1 MLELPVRP
9 LPVPL
14 TDARAHRLPR
24 ALHGPRVRDPMYLVK
39 VGGGEAVNLAGI
51 AGDLASIGVPGV
63 VVLGANAARDDLA
76 ERLGSPRRTLTS
88 VSGYVSVFSDETAL
102 DVIMMA
108 YSGLRSKRFVELC
121 QRHGVNAIG
130 LSGIDARVVEGERNR
145 GIRVREG
152 GKTLIRRDFSGKP
165 RAVNAPLLRTL
176 LDGGYTPVLT
186 IPITDEKGF
195 AINSENDDVVNV
207 LQAALGA
214 ERIVQL
220 IEAPGFLED
229 PGDPTSVVPTMSR
242 AELERREAQVE
253 GRMKRKMLALR
264 RLFEAGAPEVVIG
277 DGRVERPLRTALD
290 GAGTVIR

>member
-1 MLELPVRP
+1 
-9 LPVPL
+9 
-14 TDARAHRLPR
+14 
-24 ALHGPRVRDPMYLVK
+24 MYIVK
-39 VGGGEAVNLAGI
+39 VGGGAAVNLAGV
-51 AGDLASIGVPGV
+51 ADDLASVDVPCV
-63 VVLGANAARDDLA
+63 VVLGANAVRDDLA
-76 ERLGSPRRTLTS
+76 ARLDAATRTLTS
-88 VSGYVSVFSDETAL
+88 VSGYTSVFSDETAL

-121 QRHGVNAIG
+121 QRRGVNAVG
-130 LSGIDARVVEGERNR
+130 LSGIDGRLVQGARNR

-165 RAVNAPLLRTL
+165 RSANVGLLRTL

-186 IPITDEKGF
+186 IPIADEKGC
-195 AINSENDDVVNV
+195 AINSENDDIVNV
-207 LQAALGA
+207 LQTALGA

-220 IEAPGFLED
+220 IEAPGFLDDPAD
-229 PGDPTSVVPTMSR
+229 PGSVVAAMSK

-264 RLFEAGAPEVVIG
+264 RLFETGAAEVIIG
-277 DGRVERPLRTALD
+277 DGRVEHPIRAALD

>member
-1 MLELPVRP
+1 
-9 LPVPL
+9 
-14 TDARAHRLPR
+14 
-24 ALHGPRVRDPMYLVK
+24 MYIVK

-51 AGDLASIGVPGV
+51 VDDLASMDTPCV
-63 VVLGANAARDDLA
+63 VVLGANAVRNDLA
-76 ERLGSPRRTLTS
+76 ARLGAPPRTLTS
-88 VSGYVSVFSDETAL
+88 VSGYTSVFSDETAL

-121 QRHGVNAIG
+121 QRRGVNAIG
-130 LSGIDARVVEGERNR
+130 LSGIDARMVEGERNR

-165 RAVNAPLLRTL
+165 RAVNVPLLRTL

-186 IPITDEKGF
+186 IPIADEKGF
-195 AINSENDDVVNV
+195 AINSENDDIVNV

-220 IEAPGFLED
+220 IEAPGFLD
-229 PGDPTSVVPTMSR
+229 DAGDPESVVAAMSR
-242 AELERREAQVE
+242 MELERREAQVE

-264 RLFEAGAPEVVIG
+264 RLFEAGVAEVVIS
-277 DGRVERPLRTALD
+277 DGRVERPLRAALD
-290 GAGTVIR
+290 GAGTAIR

>member
-1 MLELPVRP
+1 
-9 LPVPL
+9 
-14 TDARAHRLPR
+14 
-24 ALHGPRVRDPMYLVK
+24 MYIVK
-39 VGGGEAVNLAGI
+39 VGGGEAVNLVGVAD
-51 AGDLASIGVPGV
+51 DLASIAEPCV
-63 VVLGANAARDDLA
+63 VVLGANAVRDELA
-76 ERLGSPRRTLTS
+76 ARLGSSTRTLTS
-88 VSGYVSVFSDETAL
+88 VSGYTSVFSDETAL

-121 QRHGVNAIG
+121 QRRGVDAIG
-130 LSGIDARVVEGERNR
+130 LSGIDGRLVQGERNR

-165 RAVNAPLLRTL
+165 RSVNAALLRTI

-186 IPITDEKGF
+186 IPIADEKGF
-195 AINSENDDVVNV
+195 AINSENDDIVNV

-220 IEAPGFLED
+220 IEAPGFLDD
-229 PGDPTSVVPTMSR
+229 PGDPRSVVPAMSR
-242 AELERREAQVE
+242 ADLERREAQAE

-264 RLFEAGAPEVVIG
+264 RLFEAGAAEVTIG
-277 DGRVERPLRTALD
+277 DGRVEHPVCAALA